1 MDKGVLVVV
10 SGPSGAGKST
20 VIHKVF
26 EKRND
31 LYFSVSATTRRPRDG
46 ETDGVDYHFISP
58 EKFRE
63 MIDNRQLLEYAQYVD
78 NFYGTPRRPV
88 EEALAAGKNVILD
101 IEVQGA
107 AQIAENFPEAICVFL
122 CPPSLEELEKRLRHR
137 GTDSEEK
144 IMKRILT
151 ARDEYK
157 KIRSYHYIVINDNAD
172 EAAGELNSII
182 TAGRCR
188 TENRIQKISKGVD
201 IL

>member
-31 LYFSVSATTRRPRDG
+31 LYFSVSATTRPPREG
-46 ETDGVDYHFISP
+46 EIDAVDYHFISP
-58 EKFRE
+58 EAFRE
-63 MIDNRQLLEYAQYVD
+63 MIDNHRLLEFAQYVD
-78 NFYGTPRRPV
+78 NFYGTPCQPV
-88 EEALAAGKNVILD
+88 EEALMVGKNVILD

-107 AQIAENFPEAICVFL
+107 AQIMTNFPEAIGVFL
-122 CPPSLEELEKRLRHR
+122 CPPSLEELEKRLRYR

-157 KIRSYHYIVINDNAD
+157 KIKNYNYIVINEDAD
-172 EAAGELNSII
+172 IAAEELNAII

-188 TENRIQKISKGVD
+188 TNNRINKISKGVD